1 MKIFDIETIHNFAKQ
16 HADARS
22 HLIAWL
28 NEVEKANWQSP
39 NDIKAR
45 HATAS
50 FLSDNRVVFNIKGNS
65 YRLLVQINYRRSFVI
80 ILQVGTHAEYNKWK
94 L

>member
-1 MKIFDIETIHNFAKQ
+1 MQIFGVKLIHDFARQ
-16 HADARS
+16 HANARS

-28 NEVEKANWQSP
+28 NETEKVNWQGP
-39 NDIKAR
+39 NDIKAL

-50 FLSDNRVVFNIKGNS
+50 FLSDNRIVFNIKGNS
-65 YRLLVQINYRRSFVI
+65 YRLLVQVNYRRSFVTV
-80 ILQVGTHAEYNKWK
+80 LQVGTHAEYNKWK